1 MNSALALGSVTPMQL
16 QTRLGV
22 WEDGTTGTYTN
33 WATDQPDNG
42 TDADCA
48 MFDTNGQW
56 EDYDCTQDYFYACK
70 YVTVAA
76 ATAGKSNENKRWSGN
91 GADYRGRQDHTIGEL
106 NARNGR
112 SEVHM
117 DTIERPSAIRITAQ
131 AITITAGTLMENLA
145 CGATPLTRT

>member
-1 MNSALALGSVTPMQL
+1 
-16 QTRLGV
+16 
-22 WEDGTTGTYTN
+22 
-33 WATDQPDNG
+33 
-42 TDADCA
+42 

-117 DTIERPSAIRITAQ
+117 DTIERPSAIRITA
-131 AITITAGTLMENLA
+131 
-145 CGATPLTRT
+145 